1 MFVGV
6 SKNTGIPKSSILV
19 GVFPDKP
26 SILGYSTPVF
36 WKISISKTSA
46 PRRCS
51 STFTKFV
58 TFNESLKEDSH
69 AVLKAVSMDKN
80 TWEG

>member
-1 MFVGV
+1 MFVGG
-6 SKNTGIPKSSILV
+6 SKKYGDPQIINSSR
-19 GVFPDKP
+19 VFPNKP
-26 SILGYSTPVF
+26 SILGVPLFF